1 MVMHTQETCTTTVF
15 MPFRHTELLRRIRG
29 EFREMPG
36 LRLSLEQAMRLW
48 SLDRATCVDVL
59 RAAAVSQVSR
69 HRHQRQVSI
78 GPRRVLSGGAAPK
91 GGTSCVGY
99 TSV

>member
-1 MVMHTQETCTTTVF
+1 MDMHTQESCTT
-15 MPFRHTELLRRIRG
+15 PCSRHSGTMELLSRIRG

-59 RAAAVSQVSR
+59 DAAAVSQ
-69 HRHQRQVSI
+69 I
-78 GPRRVLSGGAAPK
+78 SGASTRPAGIDWPTADH
-91 GGTSCVGY
+91 
-99 TSV
+99 

>member
-1 MVMHTQETCTTTVF
+1 MAMHTQETCTTTVF
-15 MPFRHTELLRRIRG
+15 MPFRHMDLLRRIRG

-59 RAAAVSQVSR
+59 DRLKTTKFLELDPNGRYRLA
-69 HRHQRQVSI
+69 H
-78 GPRRVLSGGAAPK
+78 GG
-91 GGTSCVGY
+91 Y
-99 TSV
+99 

>member
-1 MVMHTQETCTTTVF
+1 MAMHTQESCTTNMFT
-15 MPFRHTELLRRIRG
+15 PFRHMELLRRIRG

-59 RAAAVSQVSR
+59 TQLRSARFLDLDTNGRYRLA
-69 HRHQRQVSI
+69 H
-78 GPRRVLSGGAAPK
+78 GG
-91 GGTSCVGY
+91 Y
-99 TSV
+99 

>member
-1 MVMHTQETCTTTVF
+1 MALRTQQSSTTTVF
-15 MPFRHTELLRRIRG
+15 TPFRHMELISRVRG

-59 RAAAVSQVSR
+59 AQLQSAKFLEVDPNGRYRLA
-69 HRHQRQVSI
+69 H
-78 GPRRVLSGGAAPK
+78 GG
-91 GGTSCVGY
+91 Y
-99 TSV
+99 

>member
-1 MVMHTQETCTTTVF
+1 MNMHTQEYCTTTVF
-15 MPFRHTELLRRIRG
+15 TPFRQMEMLSRVRG

-59 RAAAVSQVSR
+59 DQLRSTKFLDLDSNGRYRLA
-69 HRHQRQVSI
+69 
-78 GPRRVLSGGAAPK
+78 PGG
-91 GGTSCVGY
+91 Y
-99 TSV
+99 

>member
-1 MVMHTQETCTTTVF
+1 MAIHTQELCTTTVF
-15 MPFRHTELLRRIRG
+15 TPFPQMELLRRIRG

-59 RAAAVSQVSR
+59 TQLRSARFLEVDTNGRYRLA
-69 HRHQRQVSI
+69 H
-78 GPRRVLSGGAAPK
+78 GG
-91 GGTSCVGY
+91 Y
-99 TSV
+99 